1 VSGRAAAVAALALA
15 VAGRA
20 PAQSKPSTTTAIA
33 AERFVPA
40 LGPTS
45 LIAVEGASVTPWG
58 QTSFAASLD
67 ELHNPI
73 TLATVTTGTT
83 VTHPVRDQFVGDLA
97 LEIGFYKRLA
107 VAIGAPVVLYQRGD
121 RLQGTG
127 TDEQPLATQAA
138 GDLRVRLKAQLV
150 GDLARPGLHAAL
162 ILTVT
167 APMGGQSDF
176 AASDGATIEPRL
188 VGDWRAGPLIMAA
201 TVGVR
206 FQRDQTLFTTQLGDE
221 LTWSAG
227 AGLRLLSRGIFAGSA
242 IFEAAGAVGPS
253 TGTRPVELRGGV
265 RAAIGRFAVDA
276 GAGGGVDGDVGVP
289 AWRVF
294 LVARGTVGRAHSP

>member
-1 VSGRAAAVAALALA
+1 VALAM
-15 VAGRA
+15 AGRA
-20 PAQSKPSTTTAIA
+20 PAQSRPPTTTAIP

-40 LGPTS
+40 LGPAS
-45 LIAVEGASVTPWG
+45 LMGIEGASVTPWG
-58 QTSFAASLD
+58 QTSFAVSLD
-67 ELHNPI
+67 ELRDPI
-73 TLATVTTGTT
+73 RLATVTTGTT
-83 VTHPVRDQFVGDLA
+83 ITHPVRDQFVGDVA

-107 VAIGAPVVLYQRGD
+107 VAVGAPLILYQRGD

-150 GDLARPGLHAAL
+150 GDAARAGLHAAL
-162 ILTVT
+162 ILMVT

-188 VGDWRAGPLIMAA
+188 VGDWRTGPLTVAA

-206 FQRDQTLFTTQLGDE
+206 FQRDHTLFTTQLGDE

-227 AGLRLLSRGIFAGSA
+227 AGLRLWSRGRFAGSA
-242 IFEAAGAVGPS
+242 IFESAGAVGPS
-253 TGTRPVELRGGV
+253 AGTRPVELRGGV

-276 GAGGGVDGDVGVP
+276 GAGGGVDGDVGAP

-294 LVARGTVGRAHSP
+294 VVARGTVGRGHSP

>member
-1 VSGRAAAVAALALA
+1 M
-15 VAGRA
+15 AGRA
-20 PAQSKPSTTTAIA
+20 RAELPTTTAIP

-40 LGPTS
+40 LGPAS
-45 LIAVEGASVTPWG
+45 LIAVEGAGVTPWG
-58 QTSFAASLD
+58 QTSFTVSLD
-67 ELHNPI
+67 AVHDPI
-73 TLATVTTGTT
+73 TLTT
-83 VTHPVRDQFVGDLA
+83 VNTGMMVSRPVRDQFVGDVA

-107 VAIGAPVVLYQRGD
+107 LAVGAPVVLYQRGD

-127 TDEQPLATQAA
+127 SDEQPLTAHTA

-150 GDLARPGLHAAL
+150 GDATRSRLRAAL

-167 APMGGQSDF
+167 APMGGQFDF

-188 VGDWRAGPLIMAA
+188 VGDWRVGRLTVAA

-206 FQRDQTLFTTQLGDE
+206 FQRDRTLFTTQFGDE

-227 AGLRLLSRGIFAGSA
+227 AGLRVWTRGRFSGSA
-242 IFEAAGAVGPS
+242 IFESAGAVGPS
-253 TGTRPVELRGGV
+253 TGTRPVELRGGL
-265 RAAIGRFAVDA
+265 RAAIGWFALDA
-276 GAGGGVDGDVGVP
+276 GAGGGVDSDVGAP

-294 LVARGTVGRAHSP
+294 LVARGTVGHAH